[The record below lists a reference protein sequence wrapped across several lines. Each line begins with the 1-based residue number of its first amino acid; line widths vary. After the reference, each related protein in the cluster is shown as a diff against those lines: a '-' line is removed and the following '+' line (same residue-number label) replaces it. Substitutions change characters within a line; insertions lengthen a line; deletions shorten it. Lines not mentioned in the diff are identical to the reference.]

1 MYEELMTEYRE
12 IISMLEIELKCNA
25 YNTMGG
31 NAEVE
36 KVEQDFEQLT
46 FPLDEN

>member
-1 MYEELMTEYRE
+1 
-12 IISMLEIELKCNA
+12 MLEIELKRNT